1 MGVNGHGDQ
10 AILIH
15 TLNNFLTPS
24 AALEMEF
31 SPSAPPETELASE
44 TYFKDELECI
54 VCMDTQVIL
63 CLNITLLW
71 MCNLD
76 IHIIAVIL

>member
-1 MGVNGHGDQ
+1 MGVNSQGDQ

-24 AALEMEF
+24 ALLETEF

-44 TYFKDELECI
+44 TYSKDEFECI
-54 VCMDTQVIL
+54 VCMDAQVIL
-63 CLNITLLW
+63 LNITTL
-71 MCNLD
+71 
-76 IHIIAVIL
+76 